1 MLKGFSPLYQTE
13 QIQQLTRAVSQRRGP
28 VCLYGLTS
36 TSQKALYI
44 ALLAA
49 VEKRPFLLIT
59 YGHSQAQKLLDDLL
73 GLLPGYKIGFFPV
86 NEGAFYDVV
95 GASDELTDQRLQ
107 VLLDLQFGNLQGVIT
122 TIEALMLPV
131 LPPNVLAEQI
141 HTFHIGDRVNI
152 QEFMNTLVL
161 QGYERTATVDTPGT
175 FARRGGILDL
185 FAPMDPLPV
194 RIEFFDDEI
203 DSIRLF
209 DPVNQRS
216 YDPIQEYRLSP
227 GSEMVLTSE
236 AKRVGLKALEND
248 FTDSVKRLRMG
259 ENPSTAEEL
268 EQRFRELLARLEEG
282 RFDESWIP
290 YLPYFYPDRKT
301 LWDYFK
307 QAPLLWLDEPS
318 RMQETAE
325 HRHREVLDYC
335 IQGFARGEMLRGRQ
349 KHCIAFNDLIPL
361 LQHEDQVS
369 LTMILRRP
377 VWLRPVEVIDNPV
390 KSLPLFRGSL
400 PVLMEEFTRWRQHH
414 YRILILAEEEERA
427 RQIQDLLREYQIEPL
442 IDNEEEDASGSV
454 PRIRLGYISEGM
466 EMTSGRFVLLPDS
479 SFFSKAKKRRFK
491 SSSESRKLRTYRELK
506 PGDLVV
512 HIHHGIG
519 RYIGVNSMVLEG
531 LQKDYL
537 HIQYAGEDKLYVPID
552 QIGYIQKYI
561 GSGEDKTTRLTSLN
575 STEWSRTTG
584 KVKKAVEDMAEDL
597 LALYAQRQSQLG
609 YAFSRDTAWQV
620 EMEDDFMY
628 EETEDQLRCI
638 ADIKQD
644 MEQPQPME
652 RLLCGD
658 VGFGKTEVAI
668 RAAFKA
674 VTDGKQVA
682 VLVPTT
688 VLAQQHFS
696 TFRERL
702 ANFPVNIALMSRY
715 RSSKENEQ
723 TVHKLKNK
731 QIDIVIGTHRL
742 LSKDVEFADLGLLII
757 DEEQRFGVAHKE
769 KLKKMKTNVDV
780 LMLSAT
786 PIPRTLHMS
795 LVGIRDMSMIETP
808 PENRFPVQTYVM
820 EWNPE
825 LVREAIQRELERQGQ
840 VFVVHNR
847 IAALPILADQ
857 LEQLV
862 PQGRFVI
869 AHGQMP
875 EGKLAETMSD
885 FLSGEYDVL
894 ISTTIIEAGIDMPN
908 VNTLIVCDADR
919 YGLSQLHQLRGR
931 IGRSSRIGYAYFM
944 YTRDKQLTEISE
956 KRLVALREFCQ
967 LGEGY
972 KIALRDL
979 EMRGVGNLLG
989 AEQHG
994 NVAAVGFELYSLMLK
1009 EAIEKLKG
1017 VVPVKKVE
1025 TVLEISVDA
1034 FIPSDY
1040 IADVGHKVDFYRRI
1054 QQADLNELTEIQ
1066 DELLDRFGDIP
1077 LQVRNLLQI
1086 AQLRLK
1092 ASACGIKQI
1101 SQKPGEVIAIKIDG
1115 VTYTL
1120 NNAALLVMAMEG
1132 RLRHQ
1137 AGKSTPFL
1145 LDVSGLSTSA
1155 MLQQIEIF
1163 VAGFQRIAK
1172 S

>member
-1 MLKGFSPLYQTE
+1 MLKGFAPLYQTE
-13 QIQQLTRAVSQRRGP
+13 QIQQLTRVVQGRRGP

-36 TSQKALYI
+36 VSQKAVYV

-49 VEKRPFLLIT
+49 QEQKPFLLIT
-59 YGHSQAQKLLDDLL
+59 YGHSQAQKLLDDLT
-73 GLLPGYKIGFFPV
+73 GLLPEHKIGFFPA
-86 NEGAFYDVV
+86 NEGAFYDVAA
-95 GASDELTDQRLQ
+95 ASDELSNQRLQ
-107 VLLDLQFGNLQGVIT
+107 VLLDLLNSKLHGVIT
-122 TIEALMLPV
+122 TAEALMLPMI
-131 LPPNVLAEQI
+131 PPEILASQMK
-141 HTFHIGDRVNI
+141 TLRLGDRI
-152 QEFMNTLVL
+152 DLQAWMISLVH

-185 FAPMDPLPV
+185 FAPMEPLPV
-194 RIEFFDDEI
+194 RIELFDDEI

-216 YDPIQEYRLSP
+216 FDPISEYTLSP
-227 GSEMVLTSE
+227 GSEVILTQE
-236 AKRVGLKALEND
+236 AMERGRKALLAD
-248 FTDSVKRLRMG
+248 FHDSMRKLQSTDSPAL
-259 ENPSTAEEL
+259 AEGL
-268 EQRFRELLARLEEG
+268 QT
-282 RFDESWIP
+282 RFDEMMQRLDAGQIDESWTP
-290 YLPYFYPDRKT
+290 YLPYFYPEKKT
-301 LWDYFK
+301 LWDYFERE
-307 QAPLLWLDEPS
+307 PLLWLDEPS
-318 RMQETAE
+318 RIQESVE
-325 HRHREVLDYC
+325 HRQREVLDYC
-335 IQGFARGEMLRGRQ
+335 LQSFARGEMLRGRQ
-349 KHCIAFNDLIPL
+349 KHVIGFADLLPL
-361 LQHEDQVS
+361 LQQDASVS
-369 LTMILRRP
+369 LTMVLRRP
-377 VWLRPVEVIDNPV
+377 VWLKPVEIIDNPM
-390 KSLPLFRGSL
+390 KSLPLYRGSL
-400 PVLMEEFTRWRQHH
+400 SVLMEEFERWHSH
-414 YRILILAEEEERA
+414 KYHILIMAEDEERA
-427 RQIQDLLREYQIEPL
+427 QQVKHLLREYQIEAIIQTQEVIEPGL
-442 IDNEEEDASGSV
+442 NPMI
-454 PRIRLGYISEGM
+454 RIGFISEGL
-466 EMTSGRFVLLPDS
+466 EMTPSRFVVLPDS
-479 SFFSKAKKRRFK
+479 AFFSKAKKSKFRK
-491 SSSESRKLRTYRELK
+491 SADSRKLRTYRELN

-519 RYIGVNSMVLEG
+519 RYIGVTSMVLEG

-537 HIQYAGEDKLYVPID
+537 HIQYNGEDKLYVPID

-575 STEWSRTTG
+575 STEWSRTTS
-584 KVKKAVEDMAEDL
+584 KVKKAVQDMAEDL
-597 LALYAQRQSQLG
+597 LKLYAQRQSNMG
-609 YAFSRDTAWQV
+609 YPFSKDSAWQG
-620 EMEDDFMY
+620 EMEDDFFY

-638 ADIKQD
+638 EEIKQD
-644 MEQPQPME
+644 MERPQPME

-688 VLAQQHFS
+688 VLAQQHFV

-715 RSSKENEQ
+715 RSNKENLA
-723 TVHKLKNK
+723 TVEKLKAK
-731 QIDIVIGTHRL
+731 QIDIVIGTHRI
-742 LSKDVEFADLGLLII
+742 LSNDIEFADLGLLII

-769 KLKKMKTNVDV
+769 KLKRLKTNVDV

-847 IAALPILADQ
+847 IASLPILADQ

-956 KRLVALREFCQ
+956 KRLIALKEFCQ

-994 NVAAVGFELYSLMLK
+994 NVAAVGFELYSMMLK
-1009 EAIEKLKG
+1009 EAVENLKG
-1017 VVPVKKVE
+1017 VIQVKKVE
-1025 TVLEISVDA
+1025 TLLEIQVDA
-1034 FIPSDY
+1034 FIPSEY
-1040 IADVGHKVDFYRRI
+1040 ISDVGHKVDFYRRI
-1054 QQADLNELTEIQ
+1054 QQADLNELAEIQ
-1066 DELLDRFGDIP
+1066 DELIDRFGDIP

-1086 AQLRLK
+1086 AQLRLR
-1092 ASACGIKQI
+1092 ASASGIKLI
-1101 SQKPGEVIAIKIDG
+1101 SQKPGEVVAIRVEG

-1120 NNAALLVMAMEG
+1120 NDAALLVMAMNG

-1137 AGKSTPFL
+1137 PGKSTPFL
-1145 LDVSGLSTSA
+1145 MDVSGLSASA